1 MKKSVRTLLAVC
13 SLESDLSYS
22 FPYVEGIVVIFLFTA
37 FISVFSAVAGGP
49 YINIRPGLAWNT
61 TQSVATYEEYRNTM
75 AASVYGVS
83 ALGFS
88 YILAFLVPLLTT
100 FTLTGH
106 FEDGTLPTYL
116 SYPISRSSL
125 LLVKASML
133 IIVLGLSTTVS
144 ALSVVLFFSRGV
156 PLDTTII
163 LLLAAL
169 WSYVVLLTCVTT
181 LVGVLSK
188 NAGATAIVGVLLWYV
203 ITMIVA
209 TPLLPDIARGVLN
222 PILAVAAS
230 VGSGAPGLHIGEALI
245 GVGGASLIGL
255 VALIVSVI
263 VFERSEL

>member
-125 LLVKASML
+125 LLVKASMM
-133 IIVLGLSTTVS
+133 IIVLGLSRCYYYPPVS
-144 ALSVVLFFSRGV
+144 CSLVIRSTPHLRHHTGRSPLQERGGHCNSRSPALVCHHDDSR
-156 PLDTTII
+156 DAT
-163 LLLAAL
+163 LA
-169 WSYVVLLTCVTT
+169 
-181 LVGVLSK
+181 GH
-188 NAGATAIVGVLLWYV
+188 
-203 ITMIVA
+203 
-209 TPLLPDIARGVLN
+209 R
-222 PILAVAAS
+222 
-230 VGSGAPGLHIGEALI
+230 SGCPQPHTSSRCLC
-245 GVGGASLIGL
+245 
-255 VALIVSVI
+255 
-263 VFERSEL
+263 R